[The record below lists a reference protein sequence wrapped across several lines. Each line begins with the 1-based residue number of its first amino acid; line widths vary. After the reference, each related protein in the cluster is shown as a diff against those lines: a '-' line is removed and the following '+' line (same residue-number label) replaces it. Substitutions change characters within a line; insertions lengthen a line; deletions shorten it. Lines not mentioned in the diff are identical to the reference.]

1 MPIPSSIMIT
11 NPKAIKVVKQIFQHF
26 NEETKSEEY
35 SIYFKDENRDIVW
48 CNGRIELY
56 TALSAIS

>member
-1 MPIPSSIMIT
+1 MIT

>member
-1 MPIPSSIMIT
+1 MIT

-35 SIYFKDENRDIVW
+35 SIYFKDENKDVV
-48 CNGRIELY
+48 GVMVELNCMKH
-56 TALSAIS
+56 